1 MKIGLIG
8 LSYPGSMICFT
19 DDKTIIVV
27 DNLQKGSQVEETK
40 IQATNIVNLVSRPI
54 GPIKSGEELRRE
66 RRKEQRKKK

>member
-8 LSYPGSMICFT
+8 LSYLGSVICFT
-19 DDKTIIVV
+19 DDKTIVVV

-40 IQATNIVNLVSRPI
+40 IQATNIINLVSRPI
-54 GPIKSGEELRRE
+54 SPIKSGKELRRE